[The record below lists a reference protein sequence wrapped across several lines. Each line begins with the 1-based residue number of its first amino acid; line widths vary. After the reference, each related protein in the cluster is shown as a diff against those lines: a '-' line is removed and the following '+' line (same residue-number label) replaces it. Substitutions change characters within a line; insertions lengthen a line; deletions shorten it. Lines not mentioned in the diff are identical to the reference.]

1 MPHTVLLAEPRGF
14 CAGVVRAI
22 DALGH
27 ILDREPP
34 PVYVFHEIVHN
45 RYVVEGF
52 ERRGARF
59 VDSLEGVPEDSLVV
73 ISAHGVSPSEL
84 AIARQKRLRVIDAT
98 CPLVTRVHL
107 EANKAARDGHQVV
120 LVGHEGHDEV
130 QGTKGVAPEVTT
142 VVDTPEDVARLPES
156 EMPVFVVTQTTL
168 SVEDTAE
175 TVAAIR
181 QRFGDAEVRN
191 DICYATTNR
200 QAAVRAIAERADLVI
215 VVGSQNSSNTLRL
228 VEVARRSGT
237 AAYRV
242 DGVADID
249 PAWYDGVE
257 VVGLTSGASA
267 PEELIDPI
275 IEDLRQ
281 RGATRIEPVIVA
293 EESIEFNPAEELEI

>member
-1 MPHTVLLAEPRGF
+1 MLHTVLLAEPRGY

-22 DALGH
+22 EALDH
-27 ILDREPP
+27 ILTREPP

-59 VDSLEGVPEDSLVV
+59 VDSLEQVPEAALVV
-73 ISAHGVSPSEL
+73 ISAHGISPRAL
-84 AIARQKRLRVIDAT
+84 ATARQRRLRVIDAT

-107 EANKAARDGHQVV
+107 ESTKAAKDGYQIL

-130 QGTKGVAPEVTT
+130 AGTKGVAPEVTT
-142 VVDTPEDVARLPES
+142 VVDTPGDVAGLAAS
-156 EMPVFVVTQTTL
+156 TVPVFVVTQTTL

-181 QRFGDAEVRN
+181 QRFGDAEIRN

-200 QAAVRAIAERADLVI
+200 QAAVRAIAKRAELVI
-215 VVGSQNSSNTLRL
+215 VVGSKNSSNTVRL

-237 AAYRV
+237 TAFRV
-242 DGVADID
+242 DGIHDID
-249 PAWYDGVE
+249 PSWYEGVE
-257 VVGLTSGASA
+257 TVGLTSGASA
-267 PEELIDPI
+267 PEALLEPI

-281 RGATRIEPVIVA
+281 RGATNIEPVIVA
-293 EESIEFNPAEELEI
+293 EESIEFNPAEELKI

>member
-1 MPHTVLLAEPRGF
+1 M
-14 CAGVVRAI
+14 
-22 DALGH
+22 
-27 ILDREPP
+27 
-34 PVYVFHEIVHN
+34 
-45 RYVVEGF
+45 
-52 ERRGARF
+52 
-59 VDSLEGVPEDSLVV
+59 
-73 ISAHGVSPSEL
+73 
-84 AIARQKRLRVIDAT
+84 
-98 CPLVTRVHL
+98 
-107 EANKAARDGHQVV
+107 

-142 VVDTPEDVARLPES
+142 VVDTPEDVACLPES

-228 VEVARRSGT
+228 VEVARRNGT

>member
-84 AIARQKRLRVIDAT
+84 ATARQKRLRVIDAT

-181 QRFGDAEVRN
+181 QRFGNAEVRN

-200 QAAVRAIAERADLVI
+200 QTAVRAIAERADLVI

-242 DGVADID
+242 DGLADID

>member
-27 ILDREPP
+27 ILDREPS

-142 VVDTPEDVARLPES
+142 VVDTPEDVACLPES

-228 VEVARRSGT
+228 VEVARRNGT

-281 RGATRIEPVIVA
+281 RGGDEDRARYRRGGIHRVQPC
-293 EESIEFNPAEELEI
+293 